1 MKTCL
6 LFPLIWKLPLLVFCI
21 KRFSLFYNHTWCC
34 EQSGTLNKP
43 ILTLSHTLSLKV
55 AVWIVIS
62 FISEWIYMNIY
73 YTCFQSD
80 DKLWFKKN
88 YLEVVVADHRL
99 PDPQALHGSHQVLIV
114 DKPFDGNVQLMV
126 NGLDKNYIYNCW
138 GGKPI
143 HVHQSNPKKKLKIWP
158 DQEILPGT
166 CVPGCVDES

>member
-1 MKTCL
+1 ML
-6 LFPLIWKLPLLVFCI
+6 RA
-21 KRFSLFYNHTWCC
+21 KRHSQQTHIDAFSNT
-34 EQSGTLNKP
+34 QPKSGSMS
-43 ILTLSHTLSLKV
+43 I
-55 AVWIVIS
+55 IVIS

-80 DKLWFKKN
+80 DKLWFKKS

-143 HVHQSNPKKKLKIWP
+143 HVHQSNLKKRSHLIKKSSLALVSPAVWMKARRSVAADAIRAR
-158 DQEILPGT
+158 EK
-166 CVPGCVDES
+166 SKN